1 MSGLY
6 SYNVSVLFSSL
17 GNNSSTNTTGI
28 NMLAG
33 LDLNTLSS
41 IRNGSYRKLLNAY
54 YDKTGG
60 NSDVVSSL
68 AGSETELSKTKVNAA
83 NVRDEASALS
93 NAVEE
98 LNKSDLWKK
107 KKVTA
112 EDGSVTEEYDKDA
125 IYKAV
130 SSYAEEYN
138 LLIDGTGNSENTSI
152 LRTASNMVSYTK
164 ANRDML
170 KSIGIT
176 IGTDNKLTVDEDT
189 FKNSSMAA
197 VKSAFTGA
205 GSYGKSVQSSAAMIY
220 GSAVSQLAK
229 LSSSGL
235 YSGSGSYSY
244 ISGSIYNRFL

>member
-60 NSDVVSSL
+60 NSDAVSSL

-152 LRTASNMVSYTK
+152 LRTASNMVSYT
-164 ANRDML
+164 
-170 KSIGIT
+170 
-176 IGTDNKLTVDEDT
+176 
-189 FKNSSMAA
+189 
-197 VKSAFTGA
+197 
-205 GSYGKSVQSSAAMIY
+205 
-220 GSAVSQLAK
+220 
-229 LSSSGL
+229 
-235 YSGSGSYSY
+235 
-244 ISGSIYNRFL
+244 